1 MESKL
6 KEEQNLRTFVEF
18 LYILIITSD
27 EIEKY
32 VGMMQ
37 WSSSENCI
45 STLISRFSLR
55 VWEKKS

>member
-6 KEEQNLRTFVEF
+6 KEEKNLRTFVEF
-18 LYILIITSD
+18 LYILIITPD

-32 VGMMQ
+32 VEMIQ
-37 WSSSENCI
+37 WSSSENCT

>member
-1 MESKL
+1 MDSKL
-6 KEEQNLRTFVEF
+6 KYEKNLGKFVEF
-18 LYILIITSD
+18 LNNLIITPN
-27 EIEKY
+27 EVEKY

-45 STLISRFSLR
+45 STLISGFSLR